1 MGNSRSTFPAVP
13 IGPAHGPLSYRR
25 GQGGKPEA
33 YRDFTATE
41 LYCPKCRQAMAVREK
56 MLLVL
61 PDGDLFDYV
70 CSKCGTSVGSRKA

>member
-1 MGNSRSTFPAVP
+1 MGDSRFPFAAAP
-13 IGPAHGPLSYRR
+13 IAPVRGSMSYQR
-25 GQGGKPEA
+25 GRAGKPEA